1 MNVKSLQSHIN
12 ANKDIFAELAKCGSV
27 AELMIRLA
35 AYGKS
40 WNRWSWAIFV
50 YFLWLRINYS
60 LGYKIGQT
68 PRISWNGP
76 REEEPECCA
85 MLDDILATIDN
96 GSELDSVMTNKVVVK
111 SMLQIIDT
119 SCAECKGSEAS
130 SCAGLLCVLAHT
142 FAKFPKM
149 WNVNWMYIRHTS
161 PRKKAIRTHRLAHL
175 VPVAANRPA
184 AYFESKAFMDDFVY
198 RYWDYMKHCG

>member
-1 MNVKSLQSHIN
+1 MNAKSLQAHID
-12 ANKDIFAELAKCGSV
+12 ANKDMFTELAKCGSV

-50 YFLWLRINYS
+50 YFLWLRINYP

-76 REEEPECCA
+76 RKEEPECCA
-85 MLDDILATIDN
+85 MLDDILATLDN

-111 SMLQIIDT
+111 SMLQIIDA

>member
-1 MNVKSLQSHIN
+1 MNAKSLQSHID
-12 ANKDIFAELAKCGSV
+12 ANKDMFTELAKCGSV

-35 AYGKS
+35 AYGRI

-50 YFLWLRINYS
+50 YFLWLRINYEES
-60 LGYKIGQT
+60 NHIQ
-68 PRISWNGP
+68 PRLSWNGP
-76 REEEPECCA
+76 RSDEPECCA

-96 GSELDSVMTNKVVVK
+96 GTELDSVMTNKVVVK

-119 SCAECKGSEAS
+119 RCDECKGNETS

-149 WNVNWMYIRHTS
+149 WNVNWMYIRHS
-161 PRKKAIRTHRLAHL
+161 SLKKKAIRTHRLAHL
-175 VPVAANRPA
+175 VPVAANRPT
-184 AYFESKAFMDDFVY
+184 AYLESKAFMDDFIY

>member
-1 MNVKSLQSHIN
+1 MNAKSLQSHID
-12 ANKDIFAELAKCGSV
+12 ANKAMFTELAKCGSV

-50 YFLWLRINYS
+50 YFLWLRINYEES
-60 LGYKIGQT
+60 NGVLL
-68 PRISWNGP
+68 RSSWNGQ
-76 REEEPECCA
+76 REDEPECRA

-96 GSELDSVMTNKVVVK
+96 GTELDSVMTNKVVVK

-119 SCAECKGSEAS
+119 RCAECKGNETS

-149 WNVNWMYIRHTS
+149 WNVNWMYIRHS
-161 PRKKAIRTHRLAHL
+161 SLKKKAIRTHRLAHL

-184 AYFESKAFMDDFVY
+184 AYLESKAFMDDFVY
-198 RYWDYMKHCG
+198 RYWDYMKRCG

>member
-1 MNVKSLQSHIN
+1 MNVKSLQSHVD
-12 ANKDIFAELAKCGSV
+12 ANRGMFTELAKCGSV

-50 YFLWLRINYS
+50 HFLWLRINYEESNYIQPHWS
-60 LGYKIGQT
+60 L
-68 PRISWNGP
+68 NGS
-76 REEEPECCA
+76 RTDEPECCA
-85 MLDDILATIDN
+85 MLNDILATLDN
-96 GSELDSVMTNKVVVK
+96 GTELDSVMTNKVVVK
-111 SMLQIIDT
+111 SMLQIIDAY
-119 SCAECKGSEAS
+119 CAECKKSDETS

-161 PRKKAIRTHRLAHL
+161 LKKKAIRTHRLAHL
-175 VPVAANRPA
+175 VPVSANRPA

-198 RYWDYMKHCG
+198 RYWDCMKHCG

>member
-1 MNVKSLQSHIN
+1 MNAKSLQAHID
-12 ANKDIFAELAKCGSV
+12 ANKDMFAELAKCGSV

-50 YFLWLRINYS
+50 YFLWLRINYAES
-60 LGYKIGQT
+60 DCSQ
-68 PRISWNGP
+68 PRLSWNGP
-76 REEEPECCA
+76 RTDEPECCA
-85 MLDDILATIDN
+85 MLDDILATLDN
-96 GSELDSVMTNKVVVK
+96 GTELDSVMTNKVVVK
-111 SMLQIIDT
+111 SMLQIIDAR
-119 SCAECKGSEAS
+119 CAECKGAEAS

-175 VPVAANRPA
+175 VPVAANRPV

>member
-1 MNVKSLQSHIN
+1 
-12 ANKDIFAELAKCGSV
+12 
-27 AELMIRLA
+27 MIRLA

-50 YFLWLRINYS
+50 YFLWLRINYEES
-60 LGYKIGQT
+60 NVVLL
-68 PRISWNGP
+68 RSSWNGP
-76 REEEPECCA
+76 GEDEPECRA
-85 MLDDILATIDN
+85 MLDDILATLDN
-96 GSELDSVMTNKVVVK
+96 GTELDSVMTNKVVVK

-119 SCAECKGSEAS
+119 RCAECKGNETS

-149 WNVNWMYIRHTS
+149 WNVNWMYIRHS
-161 PRKKAIRTHRLAHL
+161 SLKKKAIRTHRLAYL

-184 AYFESKAFMDDFVY
+184 AYLESKAFMDDFVY
-198 RYWDYMKHCG
+198 RYWDYMKHCR

>member
-1 MNVKSLQSHIN
+1 MNGKSLFAYID
-12 ANKDIFAELAKCGSV
+12 ANRNTFTELVKCGSV

-50 YFLWLRINYS
+50 YFLWLRINYAES
-60 LGYKIGQT
+60 DRSQ
-68 PRISWNGP
+68 PRLSWNGP
-76 REEEPECCA
+76 RTDEPECCA
-85 MLDDILATIDN
+85 MLDDILATLDN
-96 GSELDSVMTNKVVVK
+96 GTELDSVMTNKVVVK
-111 SMLQIIDT
+111 SMLQIIDAC
-119 SCAECKGSEAS
+119 CAECKGAEVSL
-130 SCAGLLCVLAHT
+130 CAGLLCVLAHT

-161 PRKKAIRTHRLAHL
+161 SKKKAIRTHRLAHL

-198 RYWDYMKHCG
+198 RYWDYMKYCG

>member
-1 MNVKSLQSHIN
+1 MNAKSLQSHID
-12 ANKDIFAELAKCGSV
+12 ANKDMFAELAKCGSV

-50 YFLWLRINYS
+50 YFLWLRINYP
-60 LGYKIGQT
+60 LGCKIGQP

-76 REEEPECCA
+76 REDEPECCA
-85 MLDDILATIDN
+85 MLDDILATLDN
-96 GSELDSVMTNKVVVK
+96 GTELDSVMTNKVVVK
-111 SMLQIIDT
+111 SMLQIIDA
-119 SCAECKGSEAS
+119 SCAECKGSEVS

-142 FAKFPKM
+142 FVKFPKM

-161 PRKKAIRTHRLAHL
+161 PKKKAIRTHRLAYL

-198 RYWDYMKHCG
+198 RYWDYIKHCG

>member
-1 MNVKSLQSHIN
+1 MNAKSLQAHID
-12 ANKDIFAELAKCGSV
+12 ANKDMFAELAKCGSV

-50 YFLWLRINYS
+50 YFLWLRINYAES
-60 LGYKIGQT
+60 DRSR
-68 PRISWNGP
+68 PRLSWNGP
-76 REEEPECCA
+76 RTDEPECCA
-85 MLDDILATIDN
+85 MLDDILATLDS
-96 GSELDSVMTNKVVVK
+96 GTELDSVMTNKVVVK
-111 SMLQIIDT
+111 SMLQIIDMR
-119 SCAECKGSEAS
+119 CAECKGNETS

-142 FAKFPKM
+142 FAKFSKM

-161 PRKKAIRTHRLAHL
+161 LKKKAIRTHRLAHL